1 MKTTIALTAAAAA
14 LMLSLTPAVAQSSGR
29 SYGRQASSSRQES
42 APGRTDRYNGYGR
55 TADRNGRN
63 DSYGRTPDRSGRD
76 NGYGRTTYRSGRTD
90 RYGKTMDRN
99 GRNDSYGVVNP
110 AAPLLPVMN
119 DITWPVLEEADYRFA
134 HSCGDYAEHFYNHPV
149 KSEPLGAKSLTAGG
163 VTYLVSHDIYFRN
176 IGGRLCISRPPYGEV
191 LDRSFF
197 ITEPRPCK
205 MNPAFR
211 SNKEYFCG
219 DGVVFQLGRRDTYT
233 VVEPPVGLWI
243 DELPDDAGT
252 AVIDGVKYYV
262 IDGTLFKNVPGTR
275 RPTFEAVGRL

>member
-1 MKTTIALTAAAAA
+1 MKTSIALTAAAAA
-14 LMLSLTPAVAQSSGR
+14 LMLSLAPAVAQSSGR
-29 SYGRQASSSRQES
+29 GYGRQASSSRQEG
-42 APGRTDRYNGYGR
+42 APGRTDRNNAYGR
-55 TADRNGRN
+55 TAD
-63 DSYGRTPDRSGRD
+63 
-76 NGYGRTTYRSGRTD
+76 RSGRTD
-90 RYGKTMDRN
+90 RYGKTTDRK
-99 GRNDSYGVVNP
+99 GRNDSYWVGNP
-110 AAPLLPVMN
+110 AAAPILPVMDN
-119 DITWPVLEEADYRFA
+119 TTWPVLEEADYRFA

-149 KSEPLGAKSLTAGG
+149 KSEPLGARSLTAGG
-163 VTYLVSHDIYFRN
+163 VIYLVSHDIYFRN
-176 IGGRLCISRPPYGEV
+176 IGGRLCISRPPYGEIF
-191 LDRSFF
+191 DRSFF

-211 SNKEYFCG
+211 SNREYFCG
-219 DGVVFQLGRRDTYT
+219 DGVVFQLGRGGKYT